1 MIRAAIYLRISD
13 DRRGLEEGVDRQRED
28 CLRRASIE
36 GWDTAHVYSDN
47 DVGASTHSKKPRPGY
62 ANMLAAARRGEFTVI
77 LAYSNSRLTRRT
89 RELDDLIDLFKDT
102 GVRICTI
109 VSGDDNLDTADGRM
123 VAHIKA
129 SVDAAEAE
137 RTAERVTRAARQRAE
152 RGGNHGG
159 VRPFGWELDGS
170 PREPEFSALRDG
182 ILAVTRGASI
192 RSVAKAWDAAGLT
205 PTGRAALWTP
215 SITSTRNALVR
226 WRNAGIRVH
235 RGQPLFDAPQLCK
248 PAVTR
253 QELEE
258 LLDHLDDRSRRTNG
272 GRVAQSALLGSL
284 AECGHCRG
292 PLRAASHEI
301 TKHVKG
307 VSGPRVP
314 TYRCSPRGCVTIR
327 RAALD
332 EAVIEVVLTE
342 LLSADLTVLADT
354 AEDRAR
360 MVWLRAQM
368 AELAA
373 REAAMAAD
381 YGAGEMSRAAWKA
394 ADASLQIKK
403 AEAELALREISERF
417 APAEFVTRERE
428 LLELSDPEADE
439 EAKDVLERFDSLELH
454 RRREIIRGLVNITVN
469 PGRVDDRVIIFA
481 RASKTHTTLG
491 WNPDVR
497 FISGQP

>member
-1 MIRAAIYLRISD
+1 MTRVAIYLRISD

-62 ANMLAAARRGEFTVI
+62 ASMLAAARRGEFSVI

-89 RELDDLIDLFKDT
+89 RELDDLIDLYKDT

-109 VSGDDNLDTADGRM
+109 VSGDDDLDTADGRM

-159 VRPFGWELDGS
+159 YRPFGWNLDGT

-192 RSVAKAWDAAGLT
+192 RSVAKAWDAAGLP
-205 PTGRAALWTP
+205 PTGTAKLWTP
-215 SITSTRNALVR
+215 SITSTRNALTR

-235 RGQPLFDAPQLCK
+235 RGQPLFDAPQLCE

-253 QELEE
+253 DELEE
-258 LLDHLDDRSRRTNG
+258 LLHHLDDRRRRTNG

-284 AECGHCRG
+284 ADCGHCG
-292 PLRAASHEI
+292 APLRASTHEI
-301 TKHVKG
+301 
-307 VSGPRVP
+307 SQFNPNRVG

-327 RAALD
+327 RASLD
-332 EAVIEVVLTE
+332 EAVIEVVLAE
-342 LLSADLTVLADT
+342 LLSADLTVLADS

-360 MVWLRAQM
+360 LVWLRAQL

-373 REAAMAAD
+373 REAGMAAD

-394 ADASLQIKK
+394 ADAALQVKK
-403 AEAELALREISERF
+403 TEAELSLREISDRF
-417 APAEFVTRERE
+417 APAEFASRERE
-428 LLELSDPEADE
+428 LLELSDVERDR
-439 EAKDVLERFDSLELH
+439 EAKDVLERFDDLELH
-454 RRREIIRGLVNITVN
+454 RRREIIRGLVTITVN
-469 PGRVDDRVIIFA
+469 PGRVDDRIVIFA
-481 RASKTHTTLG
+481 RASKTHITLG
-491 WNPDVR
+491 WNPEVR
-497 FISGQP
+497 FVDAAP